1 MDQVWQVGGAL
12 LILAAFVAAQFRAVD
27 TSSWPY
33 LVLNLFGSGVLAV
46 VAWLDADWGFLL
58 LEGVWAIVTAW
69 SIAAKLR
76 SGRAATPSQA

>member
-12 LILAAFVAAQFRAVD
+12 LILLAFVAAQLRLVD
-27 TSSWPY
+27 TSSWSY
-33 LVLNLFGSGVLAV
+33 LVLNLVGSAVLAV
-46 VAWLDADWGFLL
+46 VAWFGTDWGFLL
-58 LEGVWAIVTAW
+58 LEGVWALVTAW